1 MGIWIG
7 KSVENQISIKEFFS
21 FFEGEYQPGYHFRG
35 ESHNFWECVCIL
47 EGSLCVSGDERVYN
61 MTEGEIIF
69 HKPLEFHKFYVTSGE
84 KTKLLIFSFTPEG
97 ILEDYLKNKVFQ
109 LSAMQQDIL
118 QVLLSYVRSRKKT
131 DPDTFVEKAT
141 AESETAERKTAGSE
155 IKESEVVEF
164 ETAKS
169 ETAGLKIAEPEI
181 PEPATTGY
189 MSSFSE
195 IPTYSQ
201 MVASYVC
208 QLVLSLAEEGTIAR
222 TSAAQDALLFRQ
234 AVNYMNSMVCA
245 QPSVAEI
252 AGFVGTSEAGLK
264 RIFQKYAGISVH
276 KYFLQL
282 KVKAAL
288 RFLEDGCSVT
298 ETAYRLGFD
307 SQPYFSAFVKRETGR
322 NPSQILKKSV

>member
-7 KSVENQISIKEFFS
+7 RPVENQISIKEFFS
-21 FFEGEYQPGYHFRG
+21 FFEGEYLPGYHFRG

-47 EGSLCVSGDERVYN
+47 KGSLCVSGDERVYN
-61 MTEGEIIF
+61 MMEGEIIF

-97 ILEDYLKNKVFQ
+97 ILEDYLKNKVFR
-109 LSAMQQDIL
+109 LSAMQQEIL
-118 QVLLSYVRSRKKT
+118 QALLSYVRSRKTKAEPKT
-131 DPDTFVEKAT
+131 M
-141 AESETAERKTAGSE
+141 ESKTAQSE
-155 IKESEVVEF
+155 AK
-164 ETAKS
+164 KS
-169 ETAGLKIAEPEI
+169 ETTGSKTAEPEVS
-181 PEPATTGY
+181 EPVMTGY
-189 MSSFSE
+189 LSSFTE

-208 QLVLSLAEEGTIAR
+208 QLILSLAEEGTIAQ

-252 AGFVGTSEAGLK
+252 AGFVSTSEAGLK

-307 SQPYFSAFVKRETGR
+307 SQPYFSAFFKRETGR
-322 NPSQILKKSV
+322 NPSQIPKS

>member
-7 KSVENQISIKEFFS
+7 KPVENQISIKEFFS

-131 DPDTFVEKAT
+131 DPDTFVEKAI
-141 AESETAERKTAGSE
+141 AESETAER
-155 IKESEVVEF
+155 
-164 ETAKS
+164 

-222 TSAAQDALLFRQ
+222 TSAAQDALLFRH

-307 SQPYFSAFVKRETGR
+307 SQPYFSAFLKRETGR